1 MRLESEGQ
9 KRYRQGMGEEIAFKR
24 LTQGGSYLLVMS
36 GNPDID
42 EPPWWPVTVLDINE
56 RGIRLKIDY
65 SDGEKPFNGQPELKL
80 APEALAGLHFIRP
93 KAINKETA

>member
-1 MRLESEGQ
+1 MKKLLLKGSP
-9 KRYRQGMGEEIAFKR
+9 KGEVICSLCPAIR
-24 LTQGGSYLLVMS
+24 
-36 GNPDID
+36 DID

-93 KAINKETA
+93 RNGAPKEAA